1 MSDRLKV
8 LRSIVWNRMNF
19 IIQFSILSFSLPAVC
34 ARPELCGCASM
45 NTRVEKQINC
55 FGIAPAFQTP
65 MDVVFMIA
73 SLSHSFH
80 GVHNPYTHTHEPSD
94 TCTTRSLH
102 IQYIQTKLCYEF
114 NEIAFVLTRQRER
127 ANNSQWRTETTAP
140 LYIKIV
146 SAGLR
151 CRFTFTAYSLFTAF
165 IPVFV
170 QNPTQWSA
178 GWMWSER
185 ITIFPTDFVFYLLF
199 HLRLRGAHYDYESAI
214 YFSLFIYIF
223 IVLRIGLKW
232 IKFIKWKRK
241 SV

>member
-1 MSDRLKV
+1 MKSDEFYYPIFHF
-8 LRSIVWNRMNF
+8 IVQFARCVRAPRTVWLCKHEHESGKANKLFWN
-19 IIQFSILSFSLPAVC
+19 
-34 ARPELCGCASM
+34 CASVS
-45 NTRVEKQINC
+45 NTDGCCVYDC
-55 FGIAPAFQTP
+55 FFVAQFPRRSQPI
-65 MDVVFMIA
+65 
-73 SLSHSFH
+73 
-80 GVHNPYTHTHEPSD
+80 HTHEPSD